1 MEMYR
6 IQDEEIVGVSRADA
20 CRRQGFSLSIPNQS
34 LSVVLSLLTTSAE
47 ALPVTWAYL
56 DTQLGPATLG
66 LGRLTLFGR
75 PTVDAVTSLPS

>member
-1 MEMYR
+1 MYR

-20 CRRQGFSLSIPNQS
+20 RRRQGFSRSIHNRS

-66 LGRLTLFGR
+66 LGRLTLFGC
-75 PTVDAVTSLPS
+75 PTVDAVTAELSTF

>member
-1 MEMYR
+1 MYR

-20 CRRQGFSLSIPNQS
+20 HRRQGFSRSIPNQS

-75 PTVDAVTSLPS
+75 PTVDAVTAELSTF